1 VARCPHCDI
10 SLTRHL
16 NRKLVCHYCGYEI
29 PEYETC
35 PACGSPHIGGISVG
49 TEQVEEQL
57 KKEFPG
63 IRTLRM
69 DLDTTR
75 GKEGHGKI
83 LKEFGE
89 RKADVLIGTQMIV
102 KGHDFP
108 NVTLVGVLLADLSL
122 NAQDYRAAERTFQLI
137 TQAAGRAGRGQ
148 KPGTAVIQTYKPD
161 HFAILTAAAQNYEAF
176 YKEEM
181 AYRRIMHYPP
191 EGLLLAV
198 LGSGEDPAKLHE
210 AMEYIRRFISR
221 IDPKNAFSAIGPAP
235 QTVGKVRDRYR
246 EVIYIRHRE
255 REMLVKARSLIERY
269 TEMNSG
275 FADIRVEFNLST

>member
-1 VARCPHCDI
+1 
-10 SLTRHL
+10 
-16 NRKLVCHYCGYEI
+16 
-29 PEYETC
+29 
-35 PACGSPHIGGISVG
+35 
-49 TEQVEEQL
+49 
-57 KKEFPG
+57 
-63 IRTLRM
+63 
-69 DLDTTR
+69 
-75 GKEGHGKI
+75 
-83 LKEFGE
+83 
-89 RKADVLIGTQMIV
+89 
-102 KGHDFP
+102 
-108 NVTLVGVLLADLSL
+108 
-122 NAQDYRAAERTFQLI
+122 
-137 TQAAGRAGRGQ
+137 
-148 KPGTAVIQTYKPD
+148 
-161 HFAILTAAAQNYEAF
+161 
-176 YKEEM
+176 
-181 AYRRIMHYPP
+181 MHYPP